1 MGNSYK
7 YLGGLPQGKPGED
20 VEITI
25 ERGDLVF
32 EHIKHKGAWGGLG
45 RQAERQSL
53 HLSTLGES
61 SVMQHGEHV
70 SAGRVIATGAVGL
83 FWKKGDLA
91 LVLPYELNGVKSTA
105 LIGGKRDALEALNQ
119 TIMSARMAGASAFK
133 R

>member
-32 EHIKHKGAWGGLG
+32 EHIKHKGAWGGLWAPG
-45 RQAERQSL
+45 RAPEPASVNARRIVR
-53 HLSTLGES
+53 HAARGARLGRARDCDRRRWPVLE
-61 SVMQHGEHV
+61 E
-70 SAGRVIATGAVGL
+70 
-83 FWKKGDLA
+83 GDLA